1 MEGGRDGGR
10 GRDPAA
16 MSLELS
22 PSEAVLIVSLVVLS
36 PLASLVFARFA
47 ANNQNAYLKLAV
59 QAWHAVFFAAAIPCI
74 LFIAAFPHSRDYW
87 KLAFNCLAQLLSI
100 TGILET
106 WQLRYSLPRMLTLKE
121 TNRAFIMRCVEAYV
135 CVFVLAIAIFGT
147 YINKGNIVLT
157 VYRSVTVAVLGTE
170 TLGYAW

>member
-1 MEGGRDGGR
+1 MEGESGRAG
-10 GRDPAA
+10 DPAA

-22 PSEAVLIVSLVVLS
+22 ASEAVLIVSLVVLS
-36 PLASLVFARFA
+36 PLVSLVFARFA

-59 QAWHAVFFAAAIPCI
+59 QAWHSVFFAVAIPGI

-100 TGILET
+100 TGLLET
-106 WQLRYSLPRMLTLKE
+106 WQFRYSMPRMLMLKE
-121 TNRAFIMRCVEAYV
+121 TNRAFIMRCVEAYA
-135 CVFVLAIAIFGT
+135 CAIVLVTIMLGI
-147 YINKGNIVLT
+147 YINKGSIVLA
-157 VYRSVTVAVLGTE
+157 VYRSVTVAVIGTE